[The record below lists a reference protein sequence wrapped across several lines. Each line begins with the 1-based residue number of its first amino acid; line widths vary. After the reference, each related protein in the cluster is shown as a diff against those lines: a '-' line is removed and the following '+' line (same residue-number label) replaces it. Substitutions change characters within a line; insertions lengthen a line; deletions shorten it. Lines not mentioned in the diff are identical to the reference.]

1 MSAAVEIGLAGVEKR
16 FATPQGEVHAL
27 ARTDFSVAKGEF
39 VVLLGP
45 SGCGK
50 TTMLRLIAGL
60 IEPSAGSVAIAG
72 RALWAGGARDA
83 RAVRD
88 LGVVFQEA
96 NLFPW
101 LSVED
106 NIALPLRLRGVGLAE
121 RRARARE
128 LTRLVGID
136 GFEKRW
142 PRELSGG
149 MRQRAAIA
157 RALSYEPDVLLMDE
171 PFGALDAMTRDT
183 MNLELQRIWQATGKT
198 IVLVTHSIAEAVFL
212 ADRVVLLSPRPG
224 RIDTIIAPHSSAA
237 NRSTIAARS
246 PRRFSTSL
254 RTMSPSCRSII
265 SNDAWICRIGSSR
278 WASAARSLRI
288 RSPTALA
295 SARRVSARLMI
306 DCSSILAETSVER
319 ASSKKQALSWRS
331 STAEE
336 PLLSSAVMLAAMAG
350 MPDPA

>member
-1 MSAAVEIGLAGVEKR
+1 VSASVEIGLAAVEKR

-60 IEPSAGSVAIAG
+60 IAPSAGTIAIAG
-72 RALWAGGARDA
+72 RPLWSGGERDSA
-83 RAVRD
+83 AVRG

-101 LSVED
+101 LSIED
-106 NIALPLRLRGVGLAE
+106 NIALPLRLRGVGQSQRLA
-121 RRARARE
+121 RSRE

-198 IVLVTHSIAEAVFL
+198 IVLVTHSIGEAVFL

-224 RIDTIIAPHSSAA
+224 RIDTVLTVPFERPRTLDLQTTAPFQDIV
-237 NRSTIAARS
+237 RK
-246 PRRFSTSL
+246 L
-254 RTMSPSCRSII
+254 R
-265 SNDAWICRIGSSR
+265 G
-278 WASAARSLRI
+278 
-288 RSPTALA
+288 
-295 SARRVSARLMI
+295 RL
-306 DCSSILAETSVER
+306 E
-319 ASSKKQALSWRS
+319 
-331 STAEE
+331 
-336 PLLSSAVMLAAMAG
+336 AMG
-350 MPDPA
+350 